1 MLFDHPYAC
10 TNVNKLTGYTGL
22 YVRSLESLDI
32 KPIPIILAEWDDL
45 PDNEKIPFLQMKL
58 DLVKGGDDTDKNEKV
73 VS

>member
-1 MLFDHPYAC
+1 M
-10 TNVNKLTGYTGL
+10 
-22 YVRSLESLDI
+22 RSLESLDI